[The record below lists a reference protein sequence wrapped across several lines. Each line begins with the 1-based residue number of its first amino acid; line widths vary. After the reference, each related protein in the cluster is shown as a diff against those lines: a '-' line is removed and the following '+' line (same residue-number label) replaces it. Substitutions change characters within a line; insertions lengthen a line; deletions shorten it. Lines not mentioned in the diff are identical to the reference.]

1 MTTRTGLAI
10 SGWGAGAV
18 DAAGLRREAERSVRA
33 VRRRELPGF
42 RVRGGLRSIIAAAA
56 VVAVWALLWAVFA
69 MGVVAP
75 AARIH
80 GLGAPAAVARAAG
93 L

>member
-10 SGWGAGAV
+10 SGWGAGAM
-18 DAAGLRREAERSVRA
+18 DAARPGRGADRTVRA

-42 RVRGGLRSIIAAAA
+42 RVRGGLRSIVAAA
-56 VVAVWALLWAVFA
+56 VVVGVWALLWAVFA
-69 MGVVAP
+69 MGVVVP

-80 GLGAPAAVARAAG
+80 GLGAPPAVARTVG

>member
-18 DAAGLRREAERSVRA
+18 DAARLGRAADGSVRA

-42 RVRGGLRSIIAAAA
+42 RVRGGLRSIVAAAA

-69 MGVVAP
+69 MGVVVP
-75 AARIH
+75 AAQIH
-80 GLGAPAAVARAAG
+80 GLGAPPAAARAVG